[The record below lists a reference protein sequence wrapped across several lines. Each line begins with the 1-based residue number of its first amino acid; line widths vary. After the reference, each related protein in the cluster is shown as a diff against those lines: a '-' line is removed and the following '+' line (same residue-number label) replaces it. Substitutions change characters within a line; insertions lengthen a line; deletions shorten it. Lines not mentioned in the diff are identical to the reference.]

1 MTILLWGAIIIS
13 GIFLALPTLHL
24 IRNKF
29 ARVYPPTSQFSVAV
43 IVPCKGNNDP
53 DFENNLLNIVQ
64 QSYDGGVEYIFCVES
79 EHDSA
84 LPVLHHLDAT
94 YPQVQVCIAGLATRC
109 SQKTFNI
116 LKGMECAS
124 DPDIFVIAD
133 ADIQPHPTWLQE
145 LVGPF
150 SDPNIGAVT
159 GFYRR
164 VPMTPHFRLGDY
176 LATFFSAII
185 MTGVSDNRLKSLWG
199 GSLAVR
205 KKILDQH
212 NLYERFATE
221 IVDDVAIMHALHKHN
236 IERRYVQSCTLKSY
250 CDMSVKESVEWFL
263 RQIQFLQIYFKPV
276 YWFYSAIIFVYV
288 IYLFLTPVIF
298 LYGLVANHTLALG
311 TSIGFWVLTM
321 LTSYLLYVGIS
332 SPTKNNADDDT
343 PYSLG
348 RWLLMTPVGFLY
360 SWLSMVGTT
369 LRVKNGVLT
378 MNWRSI
384 EYEVDSKTGKVLK
397 VSRYSSINI
406 EETPTSQG

>member
-13 GIFLALPTLHL
+13 SIFLALPTMHL
-24 IRNKF
+24 IRNKR

-64 QSYDGGVEYIFCVES
+64 QSYDGTVEYIFCVES
-79 EHDSA
+79 EYDSA
-84 LPVLHHLDAT
+84 LTVLHHLDAT
-94 YPQVQVCIAGLATRC
+94 YPQVQICIAGLATQC

-116 LKGMECAS
+116 LKGMKCAS

-150 SDPNIGAVT
+150 SDPNVGAST

-164 VPMTPHFRLGDY
+164 VPMTPQFRLGDY
-176 LATFFSAII
+176 LAIFFGAII
-185 MTGVSDNRLKSLWG
+185 MVGVSDNKLKSLWG

-205 KKILDQH
+205 KKILDTY

-221 IVDDVAIMHALHKHN
+221 IVDDVALMNALHKHN

-276 YWFYSAIIFVYV
+276 YWFFYTIIFAYV
-288 IYLFLTPVIF
+288 VYLFLTPVIF

-311 TSIGFWVLTM
+311 TSIGFWLLTM
-321 LTSYLLYVGIS
+321 LTSYLLHASVS
-332 SPTKNNADDDT
+332 SPVGEDTADDT
-343 PYSLG
+343 AYSLS
-348 RWLLMTPVGFLY
+348 RWLLMTPVGFVY

-384 EYEVDSKTGKVLK
+384 EYEVDSRTGKVLE